1 MTKTELV
8 ERIAKDLTTAEDA
21 DQGRRLL
28 LTRETGGWRLGYCA
42 PSYTGAWGPGQTP
55 AEWVVLDWLTTDDD
69 PVTWLNLALGAAEA
83 LAIRRLAI
91 KAAGATPAEVLV
103 VIAEQPRVVVV

>member
-8 ERIAKDLTTAEDA
+8 ERIAKDLITAEDA

-28 LTRETGGWRLGYCA
+28 LTRQTGGWRLGYCA
-42 PSYTGAWGPGQTP
+42 PSYAGAWSAGQTP
-55 AEWVVLDWLTTDDD
+55 ADWVVLDWLTLDDE

-83 LAIRRLAI
+83 LAIRRLAL
-91 KAAGATPAEVLV
+91 KGAGATPADVLV
-103 VIAEQPRVVVV
+103 VLAEQPRVVV

>member
-1 MTKTELV
+1 
-8 ERIAKDLTTAEDA
+8 
-21 DQGRRLL
+21 
-28 LTRETGGWRLGYCA
+28 
-42 PSYTGAWGPGQTP
+42 
-55 AEWVVLDWLTTDDD
+55 VVLDWLTAEDD

-103 VIAEQPRVVVV
+103 VVAEQPRVVVV